1 MNISLSDAAKLVG
14 MSKNGIVKAIK
25 NGKISGQKNVHGQ
38 WEVDPAELTR
48 VYKPVETAELVSAN
62 KNAPVSDSEPNENMA
77 LKREVELQREQ
88 INLLRDQL
96 ADAKGRE
103 DKILKMMEE
112 QIGTMRLISDQR
124 DVKPTVEGRGLW
136 ARLFG

>member
-25 NGKISGQKNVHGQ
+25 NGKISGQKNIHGQ

-124 DVKPTVEGRGLW
+124 ETKPQLEQKGFFK
-136 ARLFG
+136 RLFG

>member
-62 KNAPVSDSEPNENMA
+62 KNAPVSDSDPNENMA

>member
-124 DVKPTVEGRGLW
+124 EVKPQIEQKGFFK
-136 ARLFG
+136 RLFG

>member
-48 VYKPVETAELVSAN
+48 VYKPIETAELVSAN

-112 QIGTMRLISDQR
+112 QIGTMRQISDQR
-124 DVKPTVEGRGLW
+124 EAKPQIGQKGFFK
-136 ARLFG
+136 RLFG

>member
-48 VYKPVETAELVSAN
+48 VYKPIETAELVSAN

-124 DVKPTVEGRGLW
+124 DVKPAVEGRGLW

>member
-25 NGKISGQKNVHGQ
+25 NGKISGQKNIHGQ

-48 VYKPVETAELVSAN
+48 VYKPIEIAELVSAN

>member
-48 VYKPVETAELVSAN
+48 VYKPIETAELVSAN
-62 KNAPVSDSEPNENMA
+62 KNAPVRDSEPNENMA

-124 DVKPTVEGRGLW
+124 EAKPQIEQKGFFK
-136 ARLFG
+136 RLFG

>member
-1 MNISLSDAAKLVG
+1 MYISLSEAAKLVG
-14 MSKNGIVKAIK
+14 MSKNGIVKSIK
-25 NGKISGQKNVHGQ
+25 NGKISGQKNAHGQ

-48 VYKPVETAELVSAN
+48 VYKPVELPEPVSTN
-62 KNAPVSDSEPNENMA
+62 KNSPVSSSELNENMT
-77 LKREVELQREQ
+77 LKREIELQREQ

-124 DVKPTVEGRGLW
+124 DVKPAGEGRWLW

>member
-48 VYKPVETAELVSAN
+48 VYKPIETAELVSAN
-62 KNAPVSDSEPNENMA
+62 KNAPVRDSEPNENMA

-96 ADAKGRE
+96 AVAKGRE

-124 DVKPTVEGRGLW
+124 DVKPAGEGRGLW

>member
-1 MNISLSDAAKLVG
+1 MNISLSEAAKLVG

-25 NGKISGQKNVHGQ
+25 NGKISGQKNIHGQ
-38 WEVDPAELTR
+38 WEIEPAELTR
-48 VYKPVETAELVSAN
+48 VYKPIKTPELVSAN
-62 KNAPVSDSEPNENMA
+62 KNTTISDSEANENMT

-124 DVKPTVEGRGLW
+124 QEKPEESRGLW
-136 ARLFG
+136 SRLFG

>member
-25 NGKISGQKNVHGQ
+25 NGKISGQKNIHGQ

-48 VYKPVETAELVSAN
+48 VYKPIETAELVSAN

-124 DVKPTVEGRGLW
+124 ETKPQLEQKGFFK
-136 ARLFG
+136 RLFG

>member
-48 VYKPVETAELVSAN
+48 VYKPIETAELVSAN

-124 DVKPTVEGRGLW
+124 EAKPQIEQKGLFK
-136 ARLFG
+136 RLFG

>member
-48 VYKPVETAELVSAN
+48 VYKPIETAELVSAN
-62 KNAPVSDSEPNENMA
+62 KNAPVRDSEPNENMA

-124 DVKPTVEGRGLW
+124 DVKPAGEGRGLW

>member
-25 NGKISGQKNVHGQ
+25 NGKISGQKNIHGQ

-124 DVKPTVEGRGLW
+124 DVKPTIEGRGLW